1 MPWNEVSIMGQREEF
16 VGLAGQPDRNIR
28 LLCRRFQI
36 SPTTGYNLLR
46 RCGERG
52 REGLLDESRR
62 PHHSPRRC
70 SPVIEEAVLDLR
82 DQHPAWG
89 ARKLRRRLL
98 DTGVVG
104 LPSPSTVHQILLR
117 HGRVD
122 AQESLKH
129 RAFQRFEHPAPN
141 LLWQMD
147 FKGHFAT
154 DTARCH
160 PLTVLDDHSRFALG
174 LQACPDQRTQ
184 TVQQQL
190 SSIFRLYGLPERITM
205 DNGSPWGGNS
215 DHRFTPLT
223 AWLIRLDVRVS
234 HSRPYHPQ
242 TQGKDERF
250 HRTLGD
256 ELLKRRAFADLCD
269 TQQAFDQWRHLYN
282 FQRPHD
288 SLGLAVPASRYQP
301 SARAFPE
308 ALPPVLYQPS
318 DHVRKVQ
325 QRGEIWFKN
334 HPFNIGNAFYGQ
346 HVALRPS
353 LIDGIYDVFFCSQNI
368 AQINL
373 ISPQLPS

>member
-129 RAFQRFEHPAPN
+129 RAFQRFEHPA
-141 LLWQMD
+141 QI
-147 FKGHFAT
+147 GRASC
-154 DTARCH
+154 R
-160 PLTVLDDHSRFALG
+160 
-174 LQACPDQRTQ
+174 
-184 TVQQQL
+184 
-190 SSIFRLYGLPERITM
+190 ER
-205 DNGSPWGGNS
+205 
-215 DHRFTPLT
+215 
-223 AWLIRLDVRVS
+223 V
-234 HSRPYHPQ
+234 
-242 TQGKDERF
+242 
-250 HRTLGD
+250 
-256 ELLKRRAFADLCD
+256 
-269 TQQAFDQWRHLYN
+269 
-282 FQRPHD
+282 
-288 SLGLAVPASRYQP
+288 
-301 SARAFPE
+301 
-308 ALPPVLYQPS
+308 
-318 DHVRKVQ
+318 
-325 QRGEIWFKN
+325 
-334 HPFNIGNAFYGQ
+334 
-346 HVALRPS
+346 
-353 LIDGIYDVFFCSQNI
+353 
-368 AQINL
+368 
-373 ISPQLPS
+373 